1 MSNKL
6 SSALGIQPLPKSDR
20 ANEMLEN
27 MLQHVPQQE
36 IMPPESGVDCQ
47 FREDFQKSRKDL
59 DDVIKTGMESLSDLA
74 GLAGA
79 SDDHKAYV
87 ALSGLIR
94 ALVEANQKRV
104 ELYAVKQSP
113 EPSTSTTTNNLFV
126 GTTADLLKVIR
137 NRE

>member
-36 IMPPESGVDCQ
+36 IMSPESGVDCQ

-104 ELYAVKQSP
+104 ELYALKQSP
-113 EPSTSTTTNNLFV
+113 EPSKSTTTNNLFV